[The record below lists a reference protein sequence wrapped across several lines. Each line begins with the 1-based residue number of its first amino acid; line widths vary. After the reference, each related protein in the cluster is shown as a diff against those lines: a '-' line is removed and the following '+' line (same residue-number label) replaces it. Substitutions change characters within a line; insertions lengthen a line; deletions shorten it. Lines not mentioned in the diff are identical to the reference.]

1 MVLTT
6 IEISTFFRFKMKKSQ
21 VPLSSIEEGF
31 VVFFAHCLSLNM
43 ELTANPLNLVAT
55 EMWGVLIIAK
65 FLKPKQREFLENA
78 EVIVKK

>member
-1 MVLTT
+1 
-6 IEISTFFRFKMKKSQ
+6 MKKSQ

-43 ELTANPLNLVAT
+43 ELTVNPLNLVAN
-55 EMWGVLIIAK
+55 EMWGVLIFAK